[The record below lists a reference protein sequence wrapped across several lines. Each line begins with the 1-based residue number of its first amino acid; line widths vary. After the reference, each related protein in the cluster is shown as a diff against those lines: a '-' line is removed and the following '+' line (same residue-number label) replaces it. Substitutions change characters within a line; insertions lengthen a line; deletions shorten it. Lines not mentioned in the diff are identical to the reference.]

1 MSIHVVYVEI
11 KKVIFQNVLICV
23 NLVINQGL
31 ITTVNVIIAKNIYMI
46 KWVKI
51 IIIIVP
57 KIINFKKNKL
67 KKILK

>member
-1 MSIHVVYVEI
+1 MELIIQLHAFIKLTKIVLEMSIHVVYVEI

-46 KWVKI
+46 K
-51 IIIIVP
+51 
-57 KIINFKKNKL
+57 
-67 KKILK
+67 